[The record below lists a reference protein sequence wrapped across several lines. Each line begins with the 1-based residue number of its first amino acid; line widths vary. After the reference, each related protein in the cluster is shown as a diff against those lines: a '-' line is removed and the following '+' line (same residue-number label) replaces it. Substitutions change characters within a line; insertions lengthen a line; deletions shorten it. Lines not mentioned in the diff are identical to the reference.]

1 MKRKKA
7 IKLIKKGKIQIE
19 NDLLPSTKEIK
30 KFLKKAF
37 PEDDYNFKKD
47 EDDIKT
53 YPFYQSEKGT
63 NRFEVLKTKTKPIV
77 KLSAI
82 TKNKEAKL
90 SQLEKQFSKLA
101 KDVAEVKER
110 LANDV
115 KIIEKEID
123 WSVPQLVI
131 SDKGNVVATNGN
143 HSKDSFEGIV
153 VFSDNL
159 LRPVNYFSNNW
170 NKLYFKRFKG
180 ELTIKNKHY
189 ENN

>member
-37 PEDDYNFKKD
+37 PEDDYFETDPNGVFWEYKYFSKYSREKWSSSNCEI
-47 EDDIKT
+47 ED
-53 YPFYQSEKGT
+53 
-63 NRFEVLKTKTKPIV
+63 LPIV

-82 TKNKEAKL
+82 TKRKKTKL

-101 KDVAEVKER
+101 KDVAEVKET

-115 KIIEKEID
+115 KIIK
-123 WSVPQLVI
+123 
-131 SDKGNVVATNGN
+131 
-143 HSKDSFEGIV
+143 
-153 VFSDNL
+153 
-159 LRPVNYFSNNW
+159 
-170 NKLYFKRFKG
+170 
-180 ELTIKNKHY
+180 
-189 ENN
+189 